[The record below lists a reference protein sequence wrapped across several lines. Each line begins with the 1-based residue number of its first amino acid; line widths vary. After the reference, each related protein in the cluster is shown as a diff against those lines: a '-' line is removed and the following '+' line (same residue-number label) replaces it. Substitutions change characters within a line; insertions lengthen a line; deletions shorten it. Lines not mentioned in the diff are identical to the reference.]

1 MAPNPKPFSGDLL
14 FSVKTYIA
22 AIASLYIA
30 FRWNLSQ
37 PYWALLTVMIVAQP
51 YTGMVRSKALYRF
64 LGTFIGASAAV
75 ILVPN
80 LVDLPELLTFS
91 MALWIGLCL
100 YLSLFDGTPRSY
112 AFILSGYT
120 AALIGFPSVEH
131 PRQIFPTAVT
141 RVEEV
146 CLGILCTFIVNEL
159 FFPRSSSALF
169 MTRVGKW
176 LSDTGEWAREILKGT
191 ATPSDMERR
200 DHRLSIEM
208 IALDS
213 LALFASYDAKDPREV
228 EGMNL
233 LLRRLGGFI
242 PLLFEITRHID
253 ELKTQTPKRLQ
264 EIQPFLKDIA
274 EGIRPTD
281 QSPSLLE
288 SVQEKSALAPGAKTD
303 SAPLE
308 ASLMTL
314 IGDFFERWNDCQT
327 LHLSILQGRSHDL
340 PAPSN
345 PANAHHRDHL
355 LAGLSALA
363 AILSVSLC
371 SAFWILSQWPEGAIA
386 TMMAAVVSSFF
397 AFMDDPAPAIIR
409 FLAYLNIGSIIGIL
423 FLYTLLPMAHD
434 FLGLSVLL
442 ALVLIPSGIFLARPE
457 KTIQVLAFTIGF
469 GGLVALSSAY
479 SANFAHTLNTAL
491 AQSFGVFLAA
501 GVTRLTRSVGADWS
515 ARRLVR
521 ADWNDLARI
530 AAGEEGIAPSPAGFT
545 TDPHDPFP
553 LKEPVRM
560 MERTSQLAIRLQAI
574 SPEERRL
581 FSPSLLHVGLARK
594 LMGLLSSRDELPP
607 QANEAVSSLLG
618 NLSRHFE
625 RFQANGNMICASLE
639 ESFFRTRKTLSAWNE
654 RSSVRN
660 ALVLLAGIHCLLSL
674 PSIPRPK
681 PLRKGKGLP

>member
-1 MAPNPKPFSGDLL
+1 MAPNFKTFSGDLL
-14 FSVKTYIA
+14 FSLKTYIA

-30 FRWNLSQ
+30 FLWNLSQ

-100 YLSLFDGTPRSY
+100 YLSLIDGTPRSY

-131 PRQIFPTAVT
+131 PRRIFPTAVT

-176 LSDTGEWAREILKGT
+176 LSDTSEWAREILKGT
-191 ATPSDMERR
+191 APPSVMERR
-200 DHRLSIEM
+200 NHHLSIEM
-208 IALDS
+208 VALDA
-213 LALFASYDAKDPREV
+213 LALFASYDARDPREV

-233 LLRRLGGFI
+233 LRRRLGGFI
-242 PLLFEITRHID
+242 PLLSEITRHID
-253 ELKTQTPKRLQ
+253 ELKIQAPKRLQ

-274 EGIRPTD
+274 DGIRPTGP
-281 QSPSLLE
+281 SPSLLVA
-288 SVQEKSALAPGAKTD
+288 VQKKSALAPGAKMD

-308 ASLMTL
+308 TSLMAL
-314 IGDFFERWNDCQT
+314 IGDFLERWHDCQA
-327 LHLSILQGRSHDL
+327 LHLSILQGGDQDL
-340 PAPSN
+340 PAPST
-345 PANAHHRDHL
+345 PTNAHHRDHL

-363 AILSVSLC
+363 AILSVSLS
-371 SAFWILSQWPEGAIA
+371 SAFWILSQWPEGAVA

-397 AFMDDPAPAIIR
+397 AFMDDPAPAILK
-409 FLAYLNIGSIIGIL
+409 FLVYMNIGSIVGLL

-442 ALVLIPSGIFLARPE
+442 ALVLIPSGVFLARPE

-469 GGLVALSSAY
+469 AGLIALSSAY
-479 SANFAHTLNTAL
+479 SADFAHTLNTAL

-530 AAGEEGIAPSPAGFT
+530 AAGVEMIAPSSAEFT
-545 TDPHDPFP
+545 TDTHESLP

-560 MERTSQLAIRLQAI
+560 TERTGQLAIRLQAI

-594 LMGLLSSRDELPP
+594 LMGLVSSLNELPP
-607 QANEAVSSLLG
+607 QAKEAVSSLLG
-618 NLSRHFE
+618 SLSLHFE
-625 RFQANGNMICASLE
+625 RFQANGDMVCASLE
-639 ESFFRTRKTLSAWNE
+639 DSFSRTRKTLSDWNE
-654 RSSVRN
+654 WASVRN

-674 PSIPRPK
+674 PSNPRVT
-681 PLRKGKGLP
+681 PLRRGKELS